1 MKKSVLSLTAVLALG
16 LAACGQQQAAQSPDK
31 QMDKQIAEN
40 AKKIELLEQE
50 AKIKQLQAAA
60 AHAASAPVAAAS
72 QVYQLAASAVADTI
86 PKNLQ
91 EQAKASGQAV
101 TGTDGQQYMY
111 DPDSGNW
118 LLYGAIGAAAG
129 YLMANA
135 MNNKNA
141 AKYQPVSKP
150 TAAVQRVYK
159 DYSVKNP
166 SSIPAPRAANPAP
179 AAAGN
184 NKPFVPAAAPQNNA
198 AQPAANNNSSPNYR
212 PAQQPSNQRGFGLGG
227 GRRGKR

>member
-1 MKKSVLSLTAVLALG
+1 MMKKTMSLVAVLAL
-16 LAACGQQQAAQSPDK
+16 AACGGGAQQQSAQ
-31 QMDKQIAEN
+31 DKQIAEN
-40 AKKIELLEQE
+40 AKKIEILEQE
-50 AKIKQLQAAA
+50 AKIKQLEAQAAA
-60 AHAASAPVAAAS
+60 AAPVQAAS

-101 TGTDGQQYMY
+101 TGTDGQQYMF

-141 AKYQPVSKP
+141 AKYQPVTKP

-159 DYSVKNP
+159 DYTVKNP
-166 SSIPAPRAANPAP
+166 NSIPAPRAAAP
-179 AAAGN
+179 AAQTGA
-184 NKPFVPAAAPQNNA
+184 NKPFVSAATPQNQTN
-198 AQPAANNNSSPNYR
+198 QANQAKPTPNYR
-212 PAQQPSNQRGFGLGG
+212 PVQQNNQSRGFGLGG

>member
-1 MKKSVLSLTAVLALG
+1 MKKIIAFTTLFA
-16 LAACGQQQAAQSPDK
+16 LAACGGQQTSAQ
-31 QMDKQIAEN
+31 DKQIAEN
-40 AKKIELLEQE
+40 AKKIEILEQE
-50 AKIKQLQAAA
+50 AKIKQLEQAAQQA
-60 AHAASAPVAAAS
+60 AQTTPAQAAS

-141 AKYQPVSKP
+141 AKYQPVTKP

-159 DYSVKNP
+159 DYSIKHP
-166 SSIPAPRAANPAP
+166 SQVPAPRAAAP
-179 AAAGN
+179 AAN
-184 NKPFVPAAAPQNNA
+184 TNKPFVSAATPQN
-198 AQPAANNNSSPNYR
+198 QPAQAAKPTPNYR
-212 PAQQPSNQRGFGLGG
+212 PAQPSSNRGFGIGG
-227 GRRGKR
+227 GRRGRR

>member
-111 DPDSGNW
+111 DPDTGSW
-118 LLYGAIGAAAG
+118 LLYGAIGAAMG
-129 YLMANA
+129 YMAANA
-135 MNNKNA
+135 LNNRNA
-141 AKYQPVSKP
+141 AKYQPVQKP
-150 TAAVQRVYK
+150 TAAVQRVYQ
-159 DYSVKNP
+159 DYRAKNP
-166 SSIPAPRAANPAP
+166 AAIAAPKAAPKANNTGTAAQKPAPT
-179 AAAGN
+179 
-184 NKPFVPAAAPQNNA
+184 
-198 AQPAANNNSSPNYR
+198 YR
-212 PAQQPSNQRGFGLGG
+212 QTNQGYSNTKRRGFGS
-227 GRRGKR
+227 RRR